1 MAVGSHG
8 VLLLL
13 PGEKVHEGMY
23 SYLCL
28 WLLFVRFL
36 TLFVLLWYS
45 LETLNTNNFGL
56 FTYFSNAV
64 SLILQNR
71 VAIFLYNS
79 IAVSV
84 ISE

>member
-23 SYLCL
+23 FYLCL

-56 FTYFSNAV
+56 FTYFPNAV
-64 SLILQNR
+64 SLILQNI